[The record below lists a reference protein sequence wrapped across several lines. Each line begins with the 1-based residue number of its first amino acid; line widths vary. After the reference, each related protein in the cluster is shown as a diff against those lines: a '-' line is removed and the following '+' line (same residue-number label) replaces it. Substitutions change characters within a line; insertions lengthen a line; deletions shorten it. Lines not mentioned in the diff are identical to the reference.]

1 LQNPRISIVIPTL
14 HEGKLI
20 AQTLN
25 QFTEELRRTHRL
37 EVIVSDGGSADETIG
52 VARAHADSLITNE
65 SGLKQTISIGRN
77 AGARVARGDILM
89 FINADT
95 LIDDIASFFPAM
107 CNIMDRRDI
116 AAATCK
122 VRVYRSEESFLDRLF
137 HGFYN
142 LYFWLLNITGVG
154 MGRGECQVVR
164 RELFWKAGGYNE
176 AIAAGEDFDLFVRL
190 RREGKIAF
198 FRSLTVR
205 ESPRRYRKYG
215 YLWITLLWFINAVAV
230 LVLHR
235 SVADHWKP
243 VR

>member
-1 LQNPRISIVIPTL
+1 MENPTISIVIPTL

-20 AQTLN
+20 AQTLK
-25 QFTEELRRTHRL
+25 QFTDELRRTHRL
-37 EVIVSDGGSADETIG
+37 EVIVSDGGSADETIA

-65 SGLKQTISIGRN
+65 SGVKQTISIGRN

-89 FINADT
+89 FINGDT
-95 LIDDIASFFPAM
+95 LIDDIESFFPAM
-107 CNIMDRRDI
+107 SRIMGRGDI

-122 VRVYRSEESFLDRLF
+122 VCVYRGEESFFDRVF

-142 LYFWLLNITGVG
+142 LYFWSLNIIGVG

-164 RELFWKAGGYNE
+164 RELFSKVGGYNE

-198 FRSLTVR
+198 CRSLIVR